1 MAWLIALIPAIAWG
15 STGIFGAKMGGSAA
29 QQTLGMTFGALVFG
43 LVTMFAYVVPVAGV
57 DFAFNPHILLVGFIS
72 GLFWAVGQAGQFVGF
87 RYIGVSLGSPLSTT
101 GQIVINAI
109 LAAAVLRDWTTA
121 GMWIYGL
128 VAIVL
133 VVTGAVLT
141 SLPDANAPKQMNPNF
156 NFTKGFLAMLVST
169 VGYGSYFVFPNL
181 MAKVGYVSAGVK
193 ETHDGLWYMT
203 AVVGPQS
210 IGQVLGAFIIAI
222 FVMKEADKFGKATW
236 KNILTGMVWAAGNVA
251 MFISA
256 GNPNVGQAA
265 ASTLSQMGI
274 IVGVFGGIYILG
286 EKKTARQMVFAV
298 IGVILVALGGVL
310 ISMLGKTWLG
320 INWF

>member
-1 MAWLIALIPAIAWG
+1 
-15 STGIFGAKMGGSAA
+15 
-29 QQTLGMTFGALVFG
+29 
-43 LVTMFAYVVPVAGV
+43 
-57 DFAFNPHILLVGFIS
+57 
-72 GLFWAVGQAGQFVGF
+72 
-87 RYIGVSLGSPLSTT
+87 
-101 GQIVINAI
+101 
-109 LAAAVLRDWTTA
+109 
-121 GMWIYGL
+121 
-128 VAIVL
+128 
-133 VVTGAVLT
+133 
-141 SLPDANAPKQMNPNF
+141 
-156 NFTKGFLAMLVST
+156 
-169 VGYGSYFVFPNL
+169 
-181 MAKVGYVSAGVK
+181 
-193 ETHDGLWYMT
+193 
-203 AVVGPQS
+203 
-210 IGQVLGAFIIAI
+210 VLGAFIIAI